1 MNFDIQT
8 KLGLSFSI
16 TIEAKLSMIDA
27 KMRALLSG
35 LGGAYCLLCS
45 IDQDSACGRTEYP
58 LETFF
63 EINRDINQTKEDF
76 LRLADAEGNVKKA
89 KGDYADRKGL
99 TQEPLVDENL
109 NMVSPLHSLMRTFSF
124 VLTQMYHL
132 QSETFVWTE

>member
-1 MNFDIQT
+1 MEDIQSAILQRNLDTDFDIQT
-8 KLGLSFSI
+8 KSGLSFSI

-63 EINRDINQTKEDF
+63 EINRDINQTKEYF
-76 LRLADAEGNVKKA
+76 LRLTDTEGNVKRA
-89 KGDYADRKGL
+89 KEDYADRKGL
-99 TQEPLVDENL
+99 P
-109 NMVSPLHSLMRTFSF
+109 
-124 VLTQMYHL
+124 
-132 QSETFVWTE
+132 